1 MSSAP
6 SDAVTGPLTDLARTG
21 ISGLDSLLRGGLPRD
36 RVYLVEGDPGTGKTT
51 LAMQFLR
58 EGVSHG
64 EPVLYVTL
72 SETEAELH
80 AAARSHGFDLE
91 GITIFELTPSDTA
104 ILPENQYTVFHPSEV
119 ELGETTK
126 AIMAVVDRIKPTRV
140 VFDSLSEMRLLA
152 RDPLRY
158 RRQILA
164 LKQLFMGRGATVMLL
179 DDRTSG
185 AHDLQLQSLA
195 NGVISLEQLAP
206 EYGVPR
212 RRVRIVK
219 LRAVNYEGGFHDLI
233 ISTGGLIVYPRSV
246 PILEAAR
253 PRQAFSSG
261 VAQLDTLFGGGLDRG
276 TTVLFVGP
284 AGVGKSALGA
294 QFAVAAA
301 KRDERAAVYLF
312 DESVET
318 YCWRAQ
324 GMNCDVAG
332 ATSTGHIK
340 LRGID
345 PSSLSPGEFVHHV
358 RTSVEVDGARVIII
372 DSLNG
377 YLNAMTQ
384 EQYVVMQLHELF
396 MFLRHRGVLTIV
408 ILAQQGLIGTMQSPV
423 DLSYL
428 ADTVVLMRYFE
439 ATGEIRQAISVMK
452 KRSGPHE
459 RTIREFRLDADGIRV
474 GEPLT
479 QFRGVLTGVP
489 SYTGNDAPLIGR
501 RE

>member
-1 MSSAP
+1 MTTATHTSPVPGDS
-6 SDAVTGPLTDLARTG
+6 LAQTG
-21 ISGLDSLLRGGLPRD
+21 IDGLDDLLRGGLPRD
-36 RVYLVEGDPGTGKTT
+36 RVYLVDGDPGTGKTT
-51 LAMQFLR
+51 FAMQFLMNGAR
-58 EGVSHG
+58 RG

-72 SETEAELH
+72 SETEAELRS
-80 AAARSHGFDLE
+80 AAASHGFDLT
-91 GITIFELTPSDTA
+91 GITIYELTPSDTA
-104 ILPENQYTVFHPSEV
+104 VLPENQYTVFHPSEV

-126 AIMAVVDRIKPTRV
+126 AIMAVVDRIKPRRV

-164 LKQLFMGRGATVMLL
+164 VKQLFTGRNATVILL

-185 AHDLQLQSLA
+185 DNDLQLQSLA
-195 NGVISLEQLAP
+195 HGVIRLEQVAP
-206 EYGVPR
+206 EYGMPR
-212 RRVRIVK
+212 RRLRIVK
-219 LRAVNYEGGFHDLI
+219 LRGVPFEGGYHDMA
-233 ISTGGLIVYPRSV
+233 ISTGGLVVYPRAV
-246 PILEAAR
+246 PVLERAQKR
-253 PRQAFSSG
+253 EAFPSG
-261 VAQLDTLFGGGLDRG
+261 VPQLDTLFGGGLDRG
-276 TTVLFVGP
+276 TTVLFMGP

-301 KRDERAAVYLF
+301 KRQERAAVYLF

-318 YCWRAQ
+318 YCWRAS
-324 GMNCDVAG
+324 GMHCDVE
-332 ATSTGHIK
+332 TGVNDGIIK
-340 LRGID
+340 LRSID
-345 PSSLSPGEFVHHV
+345 PSALSPGEFVHHV
-358 RTSVEVDGARVIII
+358 RSAVEDHGARVIVL

-377 YLNAMTQ
+377 YLNAMPQ
-384 EQYVVMQLHELF
+384 EQFLLMQLHELF

-408 ILAQQGLIGTMQSPV
+408 IMAQQGLVGQMQSPI

-439 ATGEIRQAISVMK
+439 AAGEIRQAISVMK

-459 RTIREFRLDADGIRV
+459 RTIREFKLDSSGIRV

-479 QFRGVLTGVP
+479 HFHGVLTGVP
-489 SYTGNDAPLIGR
+489 SYTGTEEPLIGR